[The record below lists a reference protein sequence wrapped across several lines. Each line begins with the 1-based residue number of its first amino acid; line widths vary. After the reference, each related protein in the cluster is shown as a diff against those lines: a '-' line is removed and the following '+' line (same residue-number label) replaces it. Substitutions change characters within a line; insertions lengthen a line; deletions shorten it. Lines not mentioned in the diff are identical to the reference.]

1 MGQGCHWP
9 PHPSSSSLPLFSHA
23 LTTSLQA
30 GRGGATAALLSTI
43 SPGMG
48 AQAGCSPARGI
59 SIRSAE
65 PLTACCF
72 HIGASFA
79 LPSSSGRMGMLSP
92 MLSGGS

>member
-1 MGQGCHWP
+1 MAQGCHWP
-9 PHPSSSSLPLFSHA
+9 PHPSSSSLPLFSYL

-30 GRGGATAALLSTI
+30 GWGGARPALLGII

-65 PLTACCF
+65 PLTAACLLLSHTGLIC
-72 HIGASFA
+72 
-79 LPSSSGRMGMLSP
+79 PSQQLQRVGNAEP
-92 MLSGGS
+92 HAI